1 MALDQGMASTGIDI
15 PEFEEEH
22 IVPQVTY
29 PKIKGKEHM
38 LPRIPIEN
46 VEFSEPSTPDSKR
59 AEPSGFIH
67 PPSETSSNRH
77 ICPMKTMLCYNSWK
91 TSIEKS
97 TKCSQYCGLHL
108 IT

>member
-1 MALDQGMASTGIDI
+1 MALDQGIASMGIDL
-15 PEFEEEH
+15 PDFEEEH

-29 PKIKGKEHM
+29 PTIKGKEHM
-38 LPRIPIEN
+38 APRIPIGN

-77 ICPMKTMLCYNSWK
+77 MPDENTAVLQQLENRHREIDEMQ
-91 TSIEKS
+91 SILR
-97 TKCSQYCGLHL
+97 G
-108 IT
+108 